1 MLEEVLIIITIA
13 SVFFIIYEFIKIR
26 KILKKNSKFF
36 RTLQKYEMKKISL
49 NPSKE
54 LNTLE
59 SKLSE
64 LQDKVEDQQKTIKKM
79 MTKLS

>member
-1 MLEEVLIIITIA
+1 MLETVMIIIVIA
-13 SVFFIIYEFIKIR
+13 SAVFILYEFIKLR

-36 RTLQKYEMKKISL
+36 NILKKYEMKRISL

-54 LNTLE
+54 LKTLE

-64 LQDKVEDQQKTIKKM
+64 LQDKVEDQEKTIKKM
-79 MTKLS
+79 MTRMS

>member
-1 MLEEVLIIITIA
+1 MLETVMIIIVIA
-13 SVFFIIYEFIKIR
+13 SAIFILYEFIKLR

-36 RTLQKYEMKKISL
+36 NILKKYEMKRISL

-54 LNTLE
+54 LKTLE

-64 LQDKVEDQQKTIKKM
+64 LQDKVEDQEKTIKKM
-79 MTKLS
+79 MTRMS

>member
-1 MLEEVLIIITIA
+1 MLETVMIIIVIA
-13 SVFFIIYEFIKIR
+13 SAIFILYEFIKLR

-36 RTLQKYEMKKISL
+36 NILKKYEMKRISL

-54 LNTLE
+54 LKTLE

-64 LQDKVEDQQKTIKKM
+64 LQDKVEDQEKTIKKM
-79 MTKLS
+79 MTKMS